1 MNKGNWKLAMQSI
14 RGTKWRS
21 LFTMLGIIIGVV
33 SVLTILSLGEGVKKE
48 VAKQVESYGSDL
60 IIVKPGGDTKKSITS
75 GKAFSGF
82 SAITAM
88 NDSDIEAI
96 EGSKNIQAVVPLASV
111 NGVIGY
117 DGNTYPEGTVVA
129 TTSIFP
135 TMLNH
140 KVEFGEFFSDTD
152 EGRKFAVIGKNV
164 AEQVFKEN
172 VPVGKTIEFRGERY
186 IVKGVMEEFDT
197 SPFSPGGNY
206 NDAVFIPFTTGQAVN
221 EGASTVFQVIVKPT
235 DKKLVDE
242 VEKNIYQNL
251 LAKHGGQEDFS
262 VLKQEETLK
271 ATNSTLDLLTRLIA
285 LVAAISLFVGGI
297 GVMNVMIV
305 SVTERTHEIGVRKAI
320 GATDGQIL
328 GQFLSEA
335 VLLSAVGGFLGVII
349 SFFISML
356 FRIFTDF
363 IPIIT
368 PTMVLGALLISVF
381 VGAVFGVAP
390 AVKAATKD
398 PIKALRR
405 E

>member
-60 IIVKPGGDTKKSITS
+60 IIVRPGGDAKKAIIS
-75 GKAFSGF
+75 GRAFSGF
-82 SAITAM
+82 SGTTAM

-96 EGSKNIQAVVPLASV
+96 EGSKDIQTVVPLASV

-117 DGNTYPEGTVVA
+117 DGNTYQDGSVIA
-129 TTSIFP
+129 TTSPFP
-135 TMLNH
+135 DLLNH

-186 IVKGVMEEFDT
+186 IVKGVLEEFDT

-206 NDAVFIPFTTGQAVN
+206 NDAVFIPFTTGKAVN
-221 EGASTVFQVIVKPT
+221 EGASSVFQVIVKPT
-235 DKKLVDE
+235 DKKLVDSAA
-242 VEKNIYQNL
+242 KSIHQNL
-251 LAKHGGQEDFS
+251 LEKHGGQEDFS

-271 ATNSTLDLLTRLIA
+271 ATNSTLDLLTGLIA
-285 LVAAISLFVGGI
+285 LVAGISLFVGGI

-356 FRIFTDF
+356 FMIFTDF
-363 IPIIT
+363 SPVIT
-368 PTMVLGALLISVF
+368 LQMVVAAMIVAVL

-390 AVKAATKD
+390 ALKAATKD

>member
-75 GKAFSGF
+75 GKAFSGLG
-82 SAITAM
+82 AISAM
-88 NDSDIEAI
+88 NDSDIEVI

-117 DGNTYPEGTVVA
+117 DGNTYPDGAVIA

-172 VPVGKTIEFRGERY
+172 VPVGKTIEFRGDRY

-235 DKKLVDE
+235 DKKLIDS
-242 VEKNIYQNL
+242 VEKNIFQNL

-335 VLLSAVGGFLGVII
+335 VLLSAVGGFLGVLI

-363 IPIIT
+363 VPIIT
-368 PTMVLGALLISVF
+368 LTMVLGAFLISVL

>member
-33 SVLTILSLGEGVKKE
+33 SVLTILGLGEGVKSE
-48 VAKQVESYGSDL
+48 VTKQVESYGSDL
-60 IIVKPGGDTKKSITS
+60 IIIKPGGDAKKNITS

-82 SAITAM
+82 NITTAL
-88 NDSDIEAI
+88 NDSDIETI
-96 EGSKNIQAVVPLASV
+96 EGSKNIETVVPLASV
-111 NGVIGY
+111 NGMVGY
-117 DGNTYPEGTVVA
+117 DGSTYSDGTVIA
-129 TTSIFP
+129 TTSTFP
-135 TMLNH
+135 ATLNH
-140 KVEFGEFFSDTD
+140 KVEFGEFFNDTD

-172 VPVGKTIEFRGERY
+172 VPVGKTIEFRGDRY
-186 IVKGVMEEFDT
+186 IVKGVLEEFDT

-206 NDAVFIPFTTGQAVN
+206 NDAVFIPFTTGQAIN
-221 EGASTVFQVIVKPT
+221 EGASSVFQVIVKPT
-235 DKKLVDE
+235 DKKLVDS
-242 VEKNIYQNL
+242 VEKSTNQNL
-251 LAKHGGQEDFS
+251 LTKHGGQQDFT
-262 VLKQEETLK
+262 VLKQTETLQ
-271 ATNSTLDLLTRLIA
+271 ATNSTLDLLARLVA
-285 LVAAISLFVGGI
+285 FVAAISLFVGGI

-335 VLLSAVGGFLGVII
+335 VLLSAVGGFLGV
-349 SFFISML
+349 FISYFITLL

-363 IPIIT
+363 APIIT
-368 PTMVLGALLISVF
+368 IPMAMAAMVIAVL